1 MVAPLSHSDI
11 VSRFL
16 SIHVCIR
23 GKWATKSCD
32 LFLTLIGRVKM
43 TIFIRS
49 SLKKRHCINVT
60 RISDVNERHRDALRR
75 GMDD

>member
-1 MVAPLSHSDI
+1 MVAPLSHNDI

-23 GKWATKSCD
+23 GKRATKSCD
-32 LFLTLIGRVKM
+32 LLLTLIGRVKM
-43 TIFIRS
+43 TIFICS